1 MNKNYYSNGIMRR
14 VRQFTYDV
22 TANAH
27 SKDKDIER
35 LRKLKKDD
43 EITQTVYDREVSAI
57 QESIKAQT
65 VKIKESCRKD
75 LMGTLEEMR
84 RVAGNQIIKPPTQ
97 EMVSTLQL
105 LGMLDSISPTQ
116 FTLYAEQM
124 ADCPLAMQRL
134 QQIAKAH
141 EQRIVLDDPDTKMK
155 AVDELE
161 GQLAY
166 FLGNFD
172 GDTSHSPATVLNM
185 LPYFQPDEQYMG
197 NPNRP
202 LDTDKADK
210 LFWSEFVHFS
220 SSEVFDD
227 PDNAKG
233 TPKAQYFFGDVKA
246 LAAFIDKM
254 TVGMEGS
261 LVEDTANT
269 ILANCPEQYGA
280 IYRNYKATGE
290 MLDLNGSETEI

>member
-1 MNKNYYSNGIMRR
+1 
-14 VRQFTYDV
+14 
-22 TANAH
+22 
-27 SKDKDIER
+27 
-35 LRKLKKDD
+35 
-43 EITQTVYDREVSAI
+43 
-57 QESIKAQT
+57 
-65 VKIKESCRKD
+65 
-75 LMGTLEEMR
+75 
-84 RVAGNQIIKPPTQ
+84 
-97 EMVSTLQL
+97 
-105 LGMLDSISPTQ
+105 
-116 FTLYAEQM
+116 M

-141 EQRIVLDDPDTKMK
+141 EQRIYLDDPDTKLK
-155 AVDELE
+155 ALDNLE
-161 GQLAY
+161 SQLAY

-172 GDTSHSPATVLNM
+172 GDTSHAPATVLSM

-202 LDTDKADK
+202 LDTDKVDK
-210 LFWSEFVHFS
+210 LFWSEYVRLS

-254 TVGMEGS
+254 TAGVEGS
-261 LVEDTANT
+261 LVENVTDT

-290 MLDLNGSETEI
+290 MLDLNGSNENV